1 MREDIAIK
9 IVTKHNFPDDTE
21 ALFVEINFRKCE
33 RLLCGKYHPSSQSD
47 QYFFDNLDK
56 ALHVYSTYEKV
67 LITGDFNTQEG
78 KKCLNTFLYQHEWKS
93 LNKKASCYKILNQP
107 SCIDL
112 SQQSW

>member
-9 IVTKHNFPDDTE
+9 MVTKHNFPDDTE

-56 ALHVYSTYEKV
+56 ALHVYSTY
-67 LITGDFNTQEG
+67 DNWRF
-78 KKCLNTFLYQHEWKS
+78 
-93 LNKKASCYKILNQP
+93 
-107 SCIDL
+107 
-112 SQQSW
+112 